1 MTVATD
7 NPTEEKVNVGSDSK
21 KFDFNACTKE
31 ELIEKVPQWYDGKD
45 PKNRD
50 AFLTL
55 ADNDPV
61 AFERIDK
68 MLHEDSSGEEP
79 PKEEPK
85 SDEKSEPSEENADS
99 EASKEDADDFI
110 EIQSLK
116 LRRNQ
121 LGTFLKNR
129 SPEEAL
135 LLKLDAHD
143 HAERTIVDLKERNN
157 GLSSQTMKLR
167 EQLIESRKQPSK
179 TEQKEEIEPDDF
191 DFDRDE
197 ADLYDPDQQEKF
209 LSNYEK
215 MLKRLTEG
223 KTQPDVK
230 SDQKGETLNPDE
242 QELYKQLEKNSIQ
255 REFDEINDLQ
265 RSVPELQFSDGST
278 FQQKDRQLLEFRQK
292 VANVLGV
299 TSNINAH
306 EQYNSNP
313 KIRQLCEA
321 RGITEPPELDKW
333 AEIVKVRQQRNHN
346 LNNYAQQI
354 GKKSIEIPNF
364 IGNTYLDIYNKMVPV
379 GGYDKGKLTAQIKQH
394 EDAARKKDA
403 NESRYVTE
411 PPPQVSNTGNS
422 ELGQMNEADLNNL
435 IARYGQKGINSISS
449 DEAKLLLKLTEEQG
463 FPAPLE
469 LMQKA
474 KG

>member
-7 NPTEEKVNVGSDSK
+7 NPTEEKVNVGSESK

-31 ELIEKVPQWYDGKD
+31 ELIEKVPLWYEGKD
-45 PKNRD
+45 PRNRD

-85 SDEKSEPSEENADS
+85 SDEKSEPSAENADP
-99 EASKEDADDFI
+99 EAPEEDTDDFI

-179 TEQKEEIEPDDF
+179 TEQKEEIGPDEF
-191 DFDRDE
+191 DFDREE

-215 MLKRLTEG
+215 MLKRLKEG
-223 KTQPDVK
+223 KTQPEVK

-364 IGNTYLDIYNKMVPV
+364 IGNTYLDIYNKTVPV
-379 GGYDKGKLTAQIKQH
+379 DRYDKGKLTAQIKQH

-411 PPPQVSNTGNS
+411 PPPQVSNTGNTG
-422 ELGQMNEADLNNL
+422 LGQMNEADLNNL